1 MSYSLLARTTF
12 VLVATAGLALA
23 QGPVSPPAAS
33 RNAPTVEQMN
43 AQMQRMQSLHEQW
56 AAAKTPQERQQLMSA
71 HRQAMQEGMAMM
83 APMMGSAGMGGR
95 QGMMGAGPGK
105 GGAPGMGGTPG
116 MGGGQG
122 KGGAM
127 APGGAGPSMEMMER
141 RLDMMQMMM
150 QMMMDQQ
157 GVAGTSPGSPAK

>member
-1 MSYSLLARTTF
+1 MPYSFLARTTF

-23 QGPVSPPAAS
+23 QGPASPPTAG
-33 RNAPTVEQMN
+33 RNAPTIEQMN
-43 AQMQRMQSLHEQW
+43 AQMQRMQSLHDQW

-83 APMMGSAGMGGR
+83 APMMGSGGMGGR
-95 QGMMGAGPGK
+95 QGMMGAGPG
-105 GGAPGMGGTPG
+105 
-116 MGGGQG
+116 MGGGPG

-127 APGGAGPSMEMMER
+127 APGGGPSMEMLER

-157 GVAGTSPGSPAK
+157 GMAGASPVSPAK

>member
-95 QGMMGAGPGK
+95 QGMMGAGPGS
-105 GGAPGMGGTPG
+105 